1 MIKLKE
7 KVSWLIE
14 LETNRSFNC
23 GRFHTD
29 IILEYQD
36 WFLMLNENGGILLT
50 KNLIQKWRTVQPE
63 PLIIQFLCQLPDTKK
78 EFYSLVQGIINNG
91 SLKSPY
97 ESQYYSSYIEGGFE
111 DNFINILQCLDFR
124 SMFNE
129 RERLRFAIKKVYDD
143 RFRFNTVSLF
153 LLCSLFFVIW
163 IVFYIVVMNAFFP
176 ESLDYLEMLEIGMLI
191 YFVFFID
198 YLFSFKKRK
207 KQVSILFNALDN
219 LGIEC
224 LKFNDRFESEFL
236 SRNILENSNSIIHDI
251 MKEKNEMQQF
261 NFVN

>member
-1 MIKLKE
+1 
-7 KVSWLIE
+7 
-14 LETNRSFNC
+14 
-23 GRFHTD
+23 
-29 IILEYQD
+29 
-36 WFLMLNENGGILLT
+36 
-50 KNLIQKWRTVQPE
+50 
-63 PLIIQFLCQLPDTKK
+63 
-78 EFYSLVQGIINNG
+78 
-91 SLKSPY
+91 
-97 ESQYYSSYIEGGFE
+97 
-111 DNFINILQCLDFR
+111 
-124 SMFNE
+124 MFNE